1 MSDKNYNTIDGE
13 IDFKDLILAIW
24 NKKFTI
30 AIITSIFAV
39 FSVFYAL
46 SVPNIYQSNALLAP
60 NTNNLDGLSSK
71 LGGYSSLAGI
81 AGISLPSESSSE
93 TIEAIERIKSYDFF
107 VNNFIPNIKYENLVA
122 AKRWNKLTNSIEY
135 NKKIF
140 KKENNEWVKN
150 KKNQGTLKPSMQEA
164 YSVYSD
170 VLKVSQ
176 DKKTSFVS
184 ISIQHPSPFISEK
197 WLNLVI
203 KNINNQMRELDKTI
217 AENALNYL
225 NSAVD
230 NTAISEI
237 KDVIFDIIE
246 NQLQTLM
253 LIEATDDY
261 IFKIIASP
269 IAPEKKFGPS
279 RALVCIT
286 ITILGFLLSIAIT
299 LLLPFL
305 ANIKIQK
312 SLLKLE

>member
-46 SVPNIYQSNALLAP
+46 SLPNIYQSNALLAP
-60 NTNNLDGLSSK
+60 NTNNQDGLSSK

-140 KKENNEWVKN
+140 KKENNEWVKT
-150 KKNQGTLKPSMQEA
+150 KKIKEHSN
-164 YSVYSD
+164 
-170 VLKVSQ
+170 
-176 DKKTSFVS
+176 
-184 ISIQHPSPFISEK
+184 HPCKRHIPFIA
-197 WLNLVI
+197 
-203 KNINNQMRELDKTI
+203 M
-217 AENALNYL
+217 Y
-225 NSAVD
+225 
-230 NTAISEI
+230 
-237 KDVIFDIIE
+237 
-246 NQLQTLM
+246 
-253 LIEATDDY
+253 
-261 IFKIIASP
+261 
-269 IAPEKKFGPS
+269 
-279 RALVCIT
+279 
-286 ITILGFLLSIAIT
+286 
-299 LLLPFL
+299 
-305 ANIKIQK
+305 
-312 SLLKLE
+312 